1 MRAKDF
7 LSEAA
12 LAKKTFYEKE
22 RLQNLINRLK
32 TPGEKFL
39 TVDGEFITVK
49 PSPDEMKYLISLL
62 TTNYDAQGTVISNQ
76 NMPGTIGGVPLSQ
89 FMKTADFG
97 GKAGVGAA
105 GETVGKANIGP
116 TVEALKSMAMF
127 AKLISRSK
135 AAITTDDVLKIA
147 AIMAQNATEVK
158 EKNKTVAT
166 TDSQYSRRV
175 YDTSKQV
182 QDTISIEIG
191 LSSPPFQRAVN
202 VSPADK
208 QAWGTLQGIVNYVN
222 TESDIAKYSRFFA
235 GNNKRDPVSIAVVG
249 KSGAKADIKTTY
261 QKADGTIKDLS
272 HMSMSI
278 KAGSSMYDQASGMN
292 EDGIEKFYDILGLNP
307 LDAADA
313 MRETGFVSKVDRV
326 EDTPDQAK
334 KRVAAVKQI
343 YEIAGMQLEQRVS
356 ELNDAGEKSFI
367 REFLGKLQ
375 SSIQGEGKL
384 VYVNFDAKGTYNKLN
399 PQLIS
404 NLVRNVDL
412 GVTVDMDSKAVPYI
426 YIVDKISGK
435 SIMHVR
441 LAVLKSG
448 RMTHTFELDY
458 LLDLVKDANK
468 NNAETQP
475 SPGQEPNAGV
485 KTQPQA
491 APKPL
496 GTPAAKPT
504 KIPTKQKLDPQQPVG
519 TQPPGKAGQQMG
531 KEPEDKEAV

>member
-12 LAKKTFYEKE
+12 LATKTFYEKS

-39 TVDGEFITVK
+39 TVDGDFITVR

-62 TTNYDAQGTVISNQ
+62 KTNYDAQGTVISNR
-76 NMPGTIGGVPLSQ
+76 NMLNKIGGVPLSQ

-97 GKAGVGAA
+97 GKAGVGAG
-105 GETVGKANIGP
+105 GEKVGKANIGP

-127 AKLISRSK
+127 AKLISRNK
-135 AAITTDDVLKIA
+135 TAITTDDVLKVA
-147 AIMAQNATEVK
+147 AIMAQNATEIK
-158 EKNKTVAT
+158 EPGKTVAT
-166 TDSQYSRRV
+166 TDSKYSRRV

-202 VSPADK
+202 VTPADK
-208 QAWGTLQGIVNYVN
+208 QAWGTLQGIVSYVN
-222 TESDIAKYSRFFA
+222 SESDIAKYGRFFA

-261 QKADGTIKDLS
+261 QKADGTVKDLS
-272 HMSMSI
+272 HLSMSI

-326 EDTPDQAK
+326 EDTPKQAK
-334 KRVAAVKQI
+334 ARVAAVKQI

-356 ELNDAGEKSFI
+356 ELDDAGEKSFI
-367 REFLGKLQ
+367 REFLSKLQ

-399 PQLIS
+399 PQLIT
-404 NLVRNVDL
+404 NLTRNVDL

-426 YIVDKISGK
+426 YIIDKISGK

-458 LLDLVKDANK
+458 LLDLVKDSSI
-468 NNAETQP
+468 NNTGTQP
-475 SPGQEPNAGV
+475 LPGQEPVVA
-485 KTQPQA
+485 KPSI
-491 APKPL
+491 PKPL
-496 GTPAAKPT
+496 GNPAANPAKV
-504 KIPTKQKLDPQQPVG
+504 PTKQKIEPQQSVG
-519 TQPPGKAGQQMG
+519 TTPPTRVGQSMG
-531 KEPEDKEAV
+531 KDQEDPAAI

>member
-1 MRAKDF
+1 MRSSDF

-12 LAKKTFYEKE
+12 LATKTFYVKD

-39 TVDGEFITVK
+39 TVDGDSISVK
-49 PSPDEMKYLISLL
+49 ASPDEIKYLINLL
-62 TTNYDAQGTVISNQ
+62 KTNYDAQGTVISNAKML
-76 NMPGTIGGVPLSQ
+76 NKIGGVPLSQ
-89 FMKTADFG
+89 LMKTSDFG
-97 GKAGVGAA
+97 GKAGVGAT
-105 GETVGKANIGP
+105 GEKVGEANIGP

-127 AKLISRSK
+127 AKLIARSK
-135 AAITTDDVLKIA
+135 PAITVDDVLKVA
-147 AIMAQNATEVK
+147 SIMSQNATEVK
-158 EKNKTVAT
+158 EKGKTVAT
-166 TDSQYSRRV
+166 TDAKYSRRV

-182 QDTISIEIG
+182 QDTISIQIR
-191 LSSPPFQRAVN
+191 LSTPPFQRAVN

-208 QAWGTLQGIVNYVN
+208 KAWGTLQGIVNYVN
-222 TESDIAKYSRFFA
+222 TEGDIAKYSRFFSS
-235 GNNKRDPVSIAVVG
+235 NNKRDPVSIAVVG
-249 KSGAKADIKTTY
+249 ISGAKADIKTTY
-261 QKADGTIKDLS
+261 QKADGTVKDLS

-313 MRETGFVSKVDRV
+313 MRYTGFKSKVDRV
-326 EDTPDQAK
+326 EDTPEQAK
-334 KRVAAVKQI
+334 ARVAAVKQI
-343 YEIAGMQLEQRVS
+343 YEIAGMQLEQRIN

-375 SSIQGEGKL
+375 GSIQGEGKL

-404 NLVRNVDL
+404 SLARTVDL
-412 GVTVDMDSKAVPYI
+412 GVTVDMESKAVPYI
-426 YIVDKISGK
+426 YIMDKISGK

-458 LLDLVKDANK
+458 LLDLIRDSKKSAAAGQDTAGQQPAPDNAQATAKPIALGPKDA
-468 NNAETQP
+468 
-475 SPGQEPNAGV
+475 V
-485 KTQPQA
+485 
-491 APKPL
+491 
-496 GTPAAKPT
+496 PAKV
-504 KIPTKQKLDPQQPVG
+504 PTKQKLDPQKPVG
-519 TQPPGKAGQQMG
+519 TQAPTKVGQQMG

>member
-12 LAKKTFYEKE
+12 LATKTFYVKD

-32 TPGEKFL
+32 TPGERFL
-39 TVDGEFITVK
+39 TVDGDSITVK
-49 PSPDEMKYLISLL
+49 ASPDEIKYLINLL
-62 TTNYDAQGTVISNQ
+62 KTNYDAQGTVISNSKML
-76 NMPGTIGGVPLSQ
+76 NKIGGVPLSQ

-97 GKAGVGAA
+97 GKAGVGAT
-105 GETVGKANIGP
+105 GEKVGEANIGP

-135 AAITTDDVLKIA
+135 PAITADDVLKVA
-147 AIMAQNATEVK
+147 SIMAQNATETK
-158 EKNKTVAT
+158 EKGKTVAT
-166 TDSQYSRRV
+166 TDSKYSRRV

-191 LSSPPFQRAVN
+191 LSTPPFQRAVN

-208 QAWGTLQGIVNYVN
+208 KAWGTLQGIINYVN
-222 TESDIAKYSRFFA
+222 TEGDIAKYSRFFA
-235 GNNKRDPVSIAVVG
+235 SNNKRDPVSIAVVG

-261 QKADGTIKDLS
+261 QKADGTVKDLS

-292 EDGIEKFYDILGLNP
+292 TEGIEKFYDILGLNP

-313 MRETGFVSKVDRV
+313 MYSTGFVSKVDRV
-326 EDTPDQAK
+326 EDTAEQAK
-334 KRVAAVKQI
+334 KRVAAVKEI
-343 YEIAGMQLEQRVS
+343 YSIAGMQLEQRIN

-367 REFLGKLQ
+367 SDFLKKLQ

-399 PQLIS
+399 PQLIT
-404 NLVRNVDL
+404 NLSRTVDL
-412 GVTVDMDSKAVPYI
+412 GVTVDMESKAVPYI
-426 YIVDKISGK
+426 YIIDKISGK
-435 SIMHVR
+435 PIMHVR

-458 LLDLVKDANK
+458 LLDLIKDANK
-468 NNAETQP
+468 PDNLKPA
-475 SPGQEPNAGV
+475 QEP
-485 KTQPQA
+485 A
-491 APKPL
+491 ADTEK
-496 GTPAAKPT
+496 PAAKPIALGP
-504 KIPTKQKLDPQQPVG
+504 KNAVPAKVPTKQKLAPQQPIG
-519 TQPPGKAGQQMG
+519 SQPPTKVGQQMG
-531 KEPEDKEAV
+531 KDQEEPEAI

>member
-1 MRAKDF
+1 MRSSDF

-12 LAKKTFYEKE
+12 LATKTFYVKD

-39 TVDGEFITVK
+39 TVDGDSISVK
-49 PSPDEMKYLISLL
+49 ASPDEIKYLINLL
-62 TTNYDAQGTVISNQ
+62 KTNYDAQGTVISNAKML
-76 NMPGTIGGVPLSQ
+76 NKIGGVPLSQ
-89 FMKTADFG
+89 LMKTSDFG
-97 GKAGVGAA
+97 GKAGVGAT
-105 GETVGKANIGP
+105 GEKVGEANIGP

-127 AKLISRSK
+127 AKLIVRSK
-135 AAITTDDVLKIA
+135 PAITVDDVLKVA
-147 AIMAQNATEVK
+147 SIMSQNATEVK
-158 EKNKTVAT
+158 EKGKNVAT
-166 TDSQYSRRV
+166 TDAKYSRRV

-182 QDTISIEIG
+182 QDTISIEIR
-191 LSSPPFQRAVN
+191 LSTPPFQRAVN

-208 QAWGTLQGIVNYVN
+208 KAWGTLQGIVNYVN
-222 TESDIAKYSRFFA
+222 NEGDIAKYSRFFSS
-235 GNNKRDPVSIAVVG
+235 NNKRDPVSIAVVG
-249 KSGAKADIKTTY
+249 ISGAKADIKTTY
-261 QKADGTIKDLS
+261 QKADGSIKDLS

-313 MRETGFVSKVDRV
+313 MRHTGFKSKVDRV
-326 EDTPDQAK
+326 EDTPEQAK
-334 KRVAAVKQI
+334 ARVAAVKQI
-343 YEIAGMQLEQRVS
+343 YEIAGMQLEQRIN

-404 NLVRNVDL
+404 GLVRTIDL
-412 GVTVDMDSKAVPYI
+412 GVTVDLESKAVPYI
-426 YIVDKISGK
+426 YIIDKISGK

-458 LLDLVKDANK
+458 LLDLIRDSKKSAADGQAAAGQPPAPGNAQATAKPIALGPKDA
-468 NNAETQP
+468 
-475 SPGQEPNAGV
+475 V
-485 KTQPQA
+485 
-491 APKPL
+491 
-496 GTPAAKPT
+496 PAKV
-504 KIPTKQKLDPQQPVG
+504 PTKQKLDPQKPVG
-519 TQPPGKAGQQMG
+519 TQAPTKVGQQMG